1 MTESVWRQAI
11 VDAHPELF
19 LIEFG
24 GSHHSP
30 GYPAV
35 GDGWR
40 GIVETAVKRIVAV
53 DVHCRVKIDQ
63 IKEKFGYIRIYW
75 SSIGKIDEAT
85 NDAIEEAIALAE
97 SRSECTCE
105 SCGREGRL
113 YSAGSWLITA
123 CTDHARGEEV
133 PVRPGHENLRVVTT
147 IKADRE
153 ETVSCRR
160 YIRATD
166 SFIDV
171 DPSTLD
177 LED

>member
-19 LIEFG
+19 RIEFR

-40 GIVETAVKRIVAV
+40 EIVETAVKRIVAA
-53 DVHCRVKIDQ
+53 DVHRRVKIDQ

-75 SSIGKIDEAT
+75 SSIGKVDEAT
-85 NDAIEEAIALAE
+85 GAAVEEAIALAE

-105 SCGREGRL
+105 TCGSEGRL
-113 YSAGSWLITA
+113 YSAGSWLVTA
-123 CTDHARGEEV
+123 CSDHARGEAV

-147 IKADRE
+147 FKGDWE
-153 ETVSCRR
+153 GTVSCRR
-160 YIRATD
+160 YIRATE
-166 SFIDV
+166 SFVDF

-177 LED
+177 LKE